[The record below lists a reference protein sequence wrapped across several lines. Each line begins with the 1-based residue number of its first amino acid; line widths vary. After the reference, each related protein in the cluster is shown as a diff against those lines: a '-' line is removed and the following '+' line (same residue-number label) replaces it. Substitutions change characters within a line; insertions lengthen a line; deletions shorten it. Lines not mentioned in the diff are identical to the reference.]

1 MPARHTCRADGCNR
15 TRRPHDLMCRGCWA
29 QVPKHLQDR
38 VYATWTRGS
47 IRQTDEW
54 AAAVR
59 AAIDSLRP
67 AGTTGLDFEA
77 AT

>member
-1 MPARHTCRADGCNR
+1 MPSHNTCRADGCNLP
-15 TRRPHDLMCRGCWA
+15 RRHDQLMCRRHWA
-29 QVPKHLQDR
+29 QVPTHLQDA

-54 AAAVR
+54 ADAVR

-67 AGTTGLDFEA
+67 AGTTGLDFETA
-77 AT
+77 G